1 MNTKELILDAAVEI
15 FATKAYHVATLG
27 EICEQA
33 GANCAAAN
41 YHFGSKDALLS
52 ESIRHAFHIA
62 EETYPIDGGLPASA
76 PPEDRLR
83 AFMAAII
90 SRSFDPG
97 PAGYF
102 ERILGRVMASE
113 SSRKDETFG
122 EVGRIHHKV
131 LDSILEEMIEFRD
144 GAELAQ
150 AETAIIAL
158 CVFQNAVPG
167 CRERMFPE
175 GWDAQGLERYI
186 ESRTRIALAG
196 LATYN
201 PKESVCLVSPA

>member
-1 MNTKELILDAAVEI
+1 MNTKKLILDAAIEI

-52 ESIRHAFHIA
+52 EAIRHAFHIA
-62 EETYPIDGGLPASA
+62 EATYPIDGGLPASA

-102 ERILGRVMASE
+102 EKILGRVMASE

-122 EVGRIHHKV
+122 EVGRIHHQV
-131 LDSILEEMIEFRD
+131 LDPILAEMIDFKDE
-144 GAELAQ
+144 AELAQ

-158 CVFQNAVPG
+158 CVFQNTVPG
-167 CRERMFPE
+167 CRERLFP
-175 GWDAQGLERYI
+175 DGLDTPGLDRYI
-186 ESRTRIALAG
+186 DSRTRLALAG
-196 LATYN
+196 LGTYN
-201 PKESVCLVSPA
+201 LKKSSCIVSPA